1 MIAVADITTSYDGG
15 FIAQWQHQNWQQL
28 QLYSRSFSAIQ
39 VQHALQ
45 KQQLN
50 LSDLQTLLSPAAAPF
65 LPQLANK
72 AQLLTRQRFGRTVQL
87 FAPLYLSNLCANE
100 CTYCGFSLSQKVKRR
115 TLTTAEVEQ
124 ECRAIKAMGIDQV
137 LLVSGE
143 HERKVGIDYFC
154 QILPVVRRHFS
165 QVQLEVQP
173 LSTDDYRRLKQA
185 GVDAVML
192 YQETYNQLAYQQ
204 YHLKGKKS
212 DIHWRIDAPDRVGRA
227 GIDKIG
233 LGILLGLTDWRTDAI
248 ILAQH
253 IRYLQKHYWQSRF
266 SLSVPRIR
274 PCSGGATVANPISDK
289 ELIQLIC
296 AFRLFAPE
304 LEISL
309 STRESAQFR
318 QHVVPLAISS
328 ISAGSKTQPGGY
340 SVEPENLEQF
350 SIDDNRSP
358 QQVAEALLRQGLQP
372 VWKDWEPFLGRA

>member
-1 MIAVADITTSYDGG
+1 MIAVADTTTSCDGG
-15 FIAQWQHQNWQQL
+15 FIAQWQQQNWQQL
-28 QLYSRSFSAIQ
+28 QLHSRSFSAIQ

-50 LSDLQTLLSPAAAPF
+50 LSDLQALLSPAAAPF

-72 AQLLTRQRFGRTVQL
+72 AQQITRQRFGRTVQL

-124 ECRAIKAMGIDQV
+124 ECLAIKAMGIDQV

-173 LSTDDYRRLKQA
+173 LSAEDYCRLKQA

-212 DIHWRIDAPDRVGRA
+212 DIHWRLDAPDRVGRA

-248 ILAQH
+248 LLAQH
-253 IRYLQKHYWQSRF
+253 IRHLQKHYWQSRF

-340 SVEPENLEQF
+340 SVEPQNLEQF

-358 QQVAEALLRQGLQP
+358 QQVAEALLQQGLQP